1 MIKFFNTLQ
10 AMHQFTLSLDTHSD
24 TLECQH
30 CLKKDQFV
38 SHGFIYKKQHQND
51 KQAIGKRIFCSNR
64 HTHTEYLAVIPEP
77 GNPFTAL
84 QHP

>member
-51 KQAIGKRIFCSNR
+51 KQAIGKRIFVPIVILIR
-64 HTHTEYLAVIPEP
+64 AVVVL
-77 GNPFTAL
+77 GSYT
-84 QHP
+84 